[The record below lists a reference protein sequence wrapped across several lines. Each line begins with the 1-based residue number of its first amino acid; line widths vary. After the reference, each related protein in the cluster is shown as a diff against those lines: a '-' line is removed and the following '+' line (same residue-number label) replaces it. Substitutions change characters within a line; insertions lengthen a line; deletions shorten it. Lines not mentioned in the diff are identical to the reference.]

1 MYLKVVTNISNPYW
15 GRFRVSLQD
24 DLIVDKVSDVFIESI
39 IINNPAQATPNSNL
53 YIVMDIEDFNIKTL
67 SNNGGMMDKFVLPNE
82 NTESVGSAKIMKY
95 HLKSNYVATVNPTK
109 LSSLTFNITNEDGDS
124 VENVYSTSSKT
135 LEADYNAGTT
145 GDINI
150 SNSDANTFRIF
161 DAVYN
166 SSHQFVGNI
175 KASNT
180 ENSDIQFMKSTNVHL
195 TSGETLF
202 FPSSRTN
209 NYVTANSASG
219 DTSITVD
226 GDPND
231 DFNVGDK
238 VYLGT
243 GVVLGK
249 IASMKADH
257 PEAITFESAITR
269 FVPTG
274 AALYTSNP
282 LPRVF
287 ASNDKSNRIIL
298 ELVIMAR

>member
-1 MYLKVVTNISNPYW
+1 
-15 GRFRVSLQD
+15 
-24 DLIVDKVSDVFIESI
+24 
-39 IINNPAQATPNSNL
+39 
-53 YIVMDIEDFNIKTL
+53 MDIEEFNIKTL

-95 HLKSNYVATVNPTK
+95 HLKSNYVATVNPTR

-124 VENVYSTSSKT
+124 VETTYTTSSET
-135 LEADYNAGTT
+135 LEADYNAGST
-145 GDINI
+145 GDFNI
-150 SNSDANTFRIF
+150 SNAAADTFRIY

-175 KASNT
+175 KTSNT
-180 ENSDIQFMKSTNVHL
+180 ENSDIQFMKAINVHL
-195 TSGETLF
+195 ISGETLF
-202 FPSSRTN
+202 FPSSRTSN
-209 NYVTANSASG
+209 FVSSAITNG
-219 DTSITVD
+219 TTTITVD
-226 GDPND
+226 SDPNS

-257 PEAITFESAITR
+257 PEAITFESAVTR
-269 FVPTG
+269 YIPAG

-298 ELVIMAR
+298 ELVIMSR